1 MSAVNKE
8 AIRLE
13 VVKFVRENLG
23 KDLSSVSTATLFRES
38 GLDSMAVLDIIFHLE
53 ELFGIKIDDLA
64 LTRDSTL
71 DDVLGMVEAQVRA
84 K

>member
-13 VVKFVRENLG
+13 IVKFVQDNLG
-23 KDLSSVSTATLFRES
+23 KDLSAVSTDTHFREC
-38 GLDSMAVLDIIFHLE
+38 GLDSMAVLDIVFHLE
-53 ELFGIKIDDLA
+53 EAYGIKIDDLA

-71 DDVLGMVEAQVRA
+71 DDILTMVEAQANAR
-84 K
+84 

>member
-23 KDLSSVSTATLFRES
+23 KDLSSVSTTTLFRES

-71 DDVLGMVEAQVRA
+71 DDVLGMVEAQVLA